1 VKGTNRFFGR
11 REYRAARSME
21 LGKETASVSRRRDIE
36 VTRLLG
42 GPGFLLAMRVPCR
55 LRSRQFASVDKKVH

>member
-1 VKGTNRFFGR
+1 
-11 REYRAARSME
+11 ME